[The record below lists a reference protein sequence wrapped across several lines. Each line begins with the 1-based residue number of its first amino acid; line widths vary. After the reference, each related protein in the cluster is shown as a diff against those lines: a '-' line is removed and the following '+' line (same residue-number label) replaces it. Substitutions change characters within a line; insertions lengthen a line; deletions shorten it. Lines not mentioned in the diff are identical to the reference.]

1 MPIERIETLTY
12 GVADMAAG
20 VRYWDDIG
28 LEKIESGAKGA
39 TFKTPTN
46 QYVFLRDMNDASLPK
61 APEEGP
67 TMREPVW
74 GVDSTVTLEKIAAEL
89 SKDRDVTRTPDGIL
103 HSRDETGFAIAF
115 GLTNPTDAAPAM
127 HKANNYKTSGRIN
140 QRVAGR
146 ERAKPTRIGH
156 IVYLIKNDENKAK
169 ASSFYL
175 DRLGF
180 RLTDRAHRVGDF
192 MRVHGPADH
201 HSILLMWIR
210 QRVVRFDHA
219 ALELPGF
226 DDVLATG
233 AYMTKQGWK
242 SGMGPG
248 RQSLGSHVY
257 WHFDNPCG
265 GEIEYFTDMDRFDDS
280 WQPKVWD
287 EKTATPGAVWI
298 LGEDPGEAMRR
309 PPGAPGAGGPPGGGR
324 PSH

>member
-12 GVADMAAG
+12 GVADMAEG
-20 VRYWDDIG
+20 IRYWEDIG
-28 LEKIESGAKGA
+28 LERIEAGAKGA
-39 TFKTPTN
+39 TFRTPTN

-61 APEEGP
+61 APESGP

-74 GVDSTVTLEKIAAEL
+74 GVDSADTLQKIAAEL
-89 SKDRDVTRTPDGIL
+89 SKDREVKETPDGII
-103 HSRDETGFAIAF
+103 HAHDEIGFAVAF
-115 GLTNPTDAAPAM
+115 GLTDPRPAEPEAPRY
-127 HKANNYKTSGRIN
+127 NNYTATR
-140 QRVAGR
+140 RVNERVTMRG
-146 ERAKPTRIGH
+146 RAKPTRIGH
-156 IVYLIKNDENKAK
+156 IVYLIANDERKAK
-169 ASSFYL
+169 ASAFYL

-180 RLTDRAHRVGDF
+180 RLTDRAARVGDF
-192 MRVHGPADH
+192 MRVQGPADH
-201 HSILLMWIR
+201 HSLLLMWIR

-280 WQPKVWD
+280 WKPVVWD
-287 EKTATPGAVWI
+287 ENTRTPGAVWL
-298 LGEDPGEAMRR
+298 LGEDPGESIRR
-309 PPGAPGAGGPPGGGR
+309 ATPGGGPP
-324 PSH
+324 SH

>member
-1 MPIERIETLTY
+1 MPIERIESLTY
-12 GVADMAAG
+12 GVADMAACIK
-20 VRYWDDIG
+20 YWEDIG
-28 LEKIESGAKGA
+28 LEKVEGGAKGA
-39 TFKTPTN
+39 TFRTPTN
-46 QYVFLRDMNDASLPK
+46 QHVFLRMMDDPALPK
-61 APEEGP
+61 APEDGP

-74 GVDSTVTLEKIAAEL
+74 GVDSKDTLEKIAAEL
-89 SKDRDVTRTPDGIL
+89 SKDREVTRSADGIL
-103 HSRDETGFAIAF
+103 HSHDETGFALAF
-115 GLTNPTDAAPAM
+115 GLTHPTEAAPQM
-127 HKANNYKTSGRIN
+127 HQANNYKTSGRIN
-140 QRVAGR
+140 QRVAHRG
-146 ERAKPTRIGH
+146 RAKPTRIGH

-180 RLTDRAHRVGDF
+180 RLTDRAQRVGDF
-192 MRVHGPADH
+192 MRVQGPADH
-201 HSILLMWIR
+201 HSLLLMWIR
-210 QRVVRFDHA
+210 QRLTRFDHA

-233 AYMTKQGWK
+233 AYMAKQGWK

-257 WHFDNPCG
+257 WHFDNPSG

-287 EKTATPGAVWI
+287 ATEPTPGAVWL

-309 PPGAPGAGGPPGGGR
+309 AGAGGPPGSGR
-324 PSH
+324 PAH

>member
-1 MPIERIETLTY
+1 MPIERIESLTY
-12 GVADMAAG
+12 GVADMASCTK
-20 VRYWDDIG
+20 YWEDIG
-28 LEKIESGAKGA
+28 LEKVEGGAKGA
-39 TFKTPTN
+39 TFRTPTN
-46 QYVFLRDMNDASLPK
+46 QFVFLRMMDDPALPK
-61 APEEGP
+61 APEDGP

-74 GVDSTVTLEKIAAEL
+74 GVDSKDGLEKIAAEL
-89 SKDRDVTRTPDGIL
+89 SKDREVTRSADGIL
-103 HSRDETGFAIAF
+103 HARDETGFAIAF
-115 GLTNPTDAAPAM
+115 GLTSPTEAAPQM
-127 HKANNYKTSGRIN
+127 HQANNYKTSGRIN
-140 QRVAGR
+140 QRVAHR
-146 ERAKPTRIGH
+146 DRAKPTRIGH

-180 RLTDRAHRVGDF
+180 KLTDRSHRVGDF

-257 WHFDNPCG
+257 WHFDNPSG

-287 EKTATPGAVWI
+287 AEEATPGAVWI

-309 PPGAPGAGGPPGGGR
+309 PPVGGAGGPPAGGR
-324 PSH
+324 PAH